1 VKVPK
6 KKKSVRNVEAVQKF
20 FLLHSKMRKQLHR
33 YQSSTLEDKW
43 EIGFTI
49 DINFVTTMPTFNDVK
64 QHHQSLVMSRVVCE
78 KSKLLTFFV
87 VYSCF

>member
-1 VKVPK
+1 
-6 KKKSVRNVEAVQKF
+6 
-20 FLLHSKMRKQLHR
+20 MRKQLHR

-64 QHHQSLVMSRVVCE
+64 QHHQSLVMSRVAFHN
-78 KSKLLTFFV
+78 SKLLTFFV
-87 VYSCF
+87 VTVAFKQADKLSEVPWN